1 MNSNKLQELKW
12 TDVKN
17 YLERDDRIIIPVG
30 STEQHGTWLPLGTD
44 TFTAICLAEDASE
57 KTGVMIAPPIWMGW
71 APHHLALPGT
81 INIRAEI
88 LIEFLYDV
96 IQSLA
101 KHGFKK
107 FITINGHRI
116 VNLIWMQIA
125 AERAQRQL
133 GVKVVI
139 FDPAYMSKQIVDEL
153 GFGPVGHAEE
163 IEGSEMLYRYPNLVD
178 INKAKDYV
186 PEEKSLYHIDPRN
199 LNDTL
204 CYVPST
210 EDSIK
215 KIAEVSGGSVGC
227 PSLASAT
234 KGKQY
239 HEHLVS
245 RLIEVVEQ
253 LKKRDSSKR

>member
-1 MNSNKLQELKW
+1 MKINKIQELKW

-17 YLERDDRIIIPVG
+17 YLKRDNRIIIPVG

-57 KTGVMIAPPIWMGW
+57 KTGVMIAPPIWVGW
-71 APHHLALPGT
+71 SPHHLALPGT

-88 LIEFLYDV
+88 LIEFLYDM
-96 IQSLA
+96 IESLA

-107 FITINGHRI
+107 FIAINGHRI
-116 VNLIWMQIA
+116 VNLIWMQIS

-153 GFGPVGHAEE
+153 GFGSVGHAEE
-163 IEGSEMLYRYPNLVD
+163 IEGSQMLYKYPNLVD

-186 PEEKSLYHIDPRN
+186 PEKMKLYHIDPRN

-210 EDSIK
+210 EDSTK
-215 KIAEVSGGSVGC
+215 KIAEVSGGSVGN
-227 PSLASAT
+227 PSLASTT

-245 RLIEVVEQ
+245 RLIEVIEQ
-253 LKKRDSSKR
+253 LKNNS